1 MGKFFQILI
10 NFVTNE
16 CFNFARAYLRRI
28 DHHAGDTFHRRDVV
42 RGARAG
48 AGGCDTQHGGLWLQ
62 QRAGDVPARCL
73 RGDVLSTAHPWSA
86 AGLCGAAHG
95 AGGRRSGKDSLKAGH
110 GRRQQARAGCGRR
123 WGGRER
129 ARRCGC
135 GCAHEAARRRQG
147 LAPSLPSP
155 RCKHPPLASPFGSKL
170 ASSAAGSSWPA
181 VERGGGNACTYML
194 PPFETPTSAFACTS
208 CLHCISCLHT
218 VICKHVHSLGA

>member
-1 MGKFFQILI
+1 MVELFHMLV
-10 NFVTNE
+10 NFSTNE
-16 CFNFARAYLRRI
+16 CFDFARAYLRRI
-28 DHHAGDTFHRRDVV
+28 DHHAGDTFHRRDV

-135 GCAHEAARRRQG
+135 GCAHEAAGRRQG
-147 LAPSLPSP
+147 LAPTPPP
-155 RCKHPPLASPFGSKL
+155 RYKHPPLASPCAPKL
-170 ASSAAGSSWPA
+170 ASGAAGTSWLA
-181 VERGGGNACTYML
+181 VEGGDSNMPAHICLL
-194 PPFETPTSAFACTS
+194 PPKPHFCIRSHILLALDILFAY
-208 CLHCISCLHT
+208 
-218 VICKHVHSLGA
+218 A